1 MYPFI
6 SNIKKASGQ
15 LFCNNSYVNYKLSNY
30 NFIFNLSISEFLN
43 LRQYPVKTCITLYN
57 QRIIN

>member
-30 NFIFNLSISEFLN
+30 NFIFNLSIYS
-43 LRQYPVKTCITLYN
+43 
-57 QRIIN
+57 